1 MAEVGEVQVS
11 EDASSKM
18 QQDNKSEG
26 SSLYVSNLTRN
37 IRVGHLK
44 EIFGHYGKVKVV
56 DLPVDRRNG
65 APRNY

>member
-1 MAEVGEVQVS
+1 MAEVGEVRAS
-11 EDASSKM
+11 EDASSNL
-18 QQDNKSEG
+18 QQENKSEG

-37 IRVGHLK
+37 IRVGHLR
-44 EIFGHYGKVKVV
+44 EIFGHYGKVNYV